1 MDNKEVEVIE
11 SKALSLLEKYE
22 GANNYIIKLKQKKE
36 SNKHFIP
43 TRSQCDYI
51 INYSN
56 TTPKI
61 AKKWVELDTYFAQK
75 FSEDKLLPKVPE
87 NIWIEKLLVERDKSY
102 HIWGKFFSGD
112 TNHDI
117 WLPKT
122 ALIKTQE
129 VKKVEIDYSKY
140 DHRPPLDHQKEAI
153 ERLVSTKKFI
163 LADSMGVGKALKTD
177 TLIFTPT
184 GTKRFGDLKVGD
196 KVIGSNGKS
205 CNVIGVYP
213 QGIKDIYKIT
223 FNDGF
228 SIECC
233 KEHLWTVSSAS
244 SGENTKNSKNRYI
257 TLSVEQMLD
266 ENLILEQKCTKCDE
280 KRPYKFKTYYKVKN
294 GDSKW
299 QIPIVKPIEF
309 ENNDV
314 LPIDPYLLGLLLGD
328 GGISTKSIKFTT
340 IDDELLDSMKM
351 VLPENIKI
359 VNNGKL
365 CYRLSKI
372 EGAKNPLIQDLKKLN
387 LMGTKSHTKFIP
399 NVYKYSSIEN
409 RLSILQGLMD
419 TDGHCMT
426 RNNTIFHGTEY
437 STSSKQLCDDVV
449 EIVHS
454 LGGIARVRSRTP
466 SYTHKGVK
474 SKGKLSYRVNIKL
487 PEGFNPFRLKRKS
500 ELYNEPKKYRVG
512 RYIKNIEPCGQA
524 ETLCISV
531 DSPDKLYVVEHG
543 IVTHNTTS
551 AAIASL
557 ETGVEKILIICPSSL
572 KLNWK
577 KELENYTNRP
587 IYIAEG
593 KHFSLEHDIVI
604 VNYDILKNFYD
615 LNEKEKSLITKAGF
629 DLVIIDEAHFLQNP
643 QATRT
648 KIVNSFAKNVKYLWL
663 LTGTPM
669 TSRPMN
675 YFNLLSLIESPVAAN
690 WMAYA
695 IRYCEG
701 YQFSVGKKKIWNTSG
716 ASNLDELRERT
727 SKQFLRRLKED
738 VLDLPEKIITP
749 VYLELKSK
757 EYEELVGEYYDWYN
771 KSEESKSLT
780 IQFSKLMKV
789 RQVIANEK
797 IKHTIELTENII
809 AQEKKVIIFT
819 NFTNTLQQI
828 YQHFGK
834 KAVFIDGSC
843 STVQRQYAVDQ
854 FQENDKIMVFVGN
867 LKAAGAGITLTAA
880 EACIMNDLSF
890 VPSDHQQAE
899 DRAYRYGQK
908 NCVSI
913 YYPLFHNTIEGIIYD
928 MLINKKNIIDTVM
941 GDNINTGDVVEEI
954 MCRINN
960 I

>member
-61 AKKWVELDTYFAQK
+61 AKKWVELDIYFAQK

-112 TNHDI
+112 TNYDI

-129 VKKVEIDYSKY
+129 IKKVEIDYSKY

-163 LADSMGVGKALKTD
+163 LADSMGLGK
-177 TLIFTPT
+177 
-184 GTKRFGDLKVGD
+184 
-196 KVIGSNGKS
+196 
-205 CNVIGVYP
+205 
-213 QGIKDIYKIT
+213 
-223 FNDGF
+223 
-228 SIECC
+228 
-233 KEHLWTVSSAS
+233 
-244 SGENTKNSKNRYI
+244 
-257 TLSVEQMLD
+257 
-266 ENLILEQKCTKCDE
+266 
-280 KRPYKFKTYYKVKN
+280 
-294 GDSKW
+294 
-299 QIPIVKPIEF
+299 
-309 ENNDV
+309 
-314 LPIDPYLLGLLLGD
+314 
-328 GGISTKSIKFTT
+328 T
-340 IDDELLDSMKM
+340 I
-351 VLPENIKI
+351 
-359 VNNGKL
+359 
-365 CYRLSKI
+365 
-372 EGAKNPLIQDLKKLN
+372 A
-387 LMGTKSHTKFIP
+387 
-399 NVYKYSSIEN
+399 
-409 RLSILQGLMD
+409 
-419 TDGHCMT
+419 
-426 RNNTIFHGTEY
+426 TI
-437 STSSKQLCDDVV
+437 
-449 EIVHS
+449 
-454 LGGIARVRSRTP
+454 IAT
-466 SYTHKGVK
+466 
-474 SKGKLSYRVNIKL
+474 
-487 PEGFNPFRLKRKS
+487 
-500 ELYNEPKKYRVG
+500 
-512 RYIKNIEPCGQA
+512 
-524 ETLCISV
+524 
-531 DSPDKLYVVEHG
+531 
-543 IVTHNTTS
+543 
-551 AAIASL
+551 L

-572 KLNWK
+572 KLNWM

-615 LNEKEKSLITKAGF
+615 LNDKENSLITKAGF
-629 DLVIIDEAHFLQNP
+629 ELVIIDEAHFLQNP
-643 QATRT
+643 QANRT

-780 IQFSKLMKV
+780 IQFTKLMKV

-797 IKHTIELTENII
+797 IKHTIELAENII

-854 FQENDKIMVFVGN
+854 FQENDKIIVFVGN

-913 YYPLFHNTIEGIIYD
+913 YYPLFHNTIDGVIYD

-954 MCRINN
+954 MRRINN

>member
-87 NIWIEKLLVERDKSY
+87 NIWIEKLLVEKDKSY

-112 TNHDI
+112 TNHDL

-140 DHRPPLDHQKEAI
+140 DHRPPMEYQKVAI
-153 ERLVSTKKFI
+153 EKLVGTKKFI
-163 LADSMGVGKALKTD
+163 LGDSMGL
-177 TLIFTPT
+177 
-184 GTKRFGDLKVGD
+184 
-196 KVIGSNGKS
+196 GKS
-205 CNVIGVYP
+205 LVSVI
-213 QGIKDIYKIT
+213 
-223 FNDGF
+223 
-228 SIECC
+228 S
-233 KEHLWTVSSAS
+233 
-244 SGENTKNSKNRYI
+244 
-257 TLSVEQMLD
+257 
-266 ENLILEQKCTKCDE
+266 
-280 KRPYKFKTYYKVKN
+280 
-294 GDSKW
+294 
-299 QIPIVKPIEF
+299 
-309 ENNDV
+309 
-314 LPIDPYLLGLLLGD
+314 
-328 GGISTKSIKFTT
+328 
-340 IDDELLDSMKM
+340 
-351 VLPENIKI
+351 
-359 VNNGKL
+359 
-365 CYRLSKI
+365 
-372 EGAKNPLIQDLKKLN
+372 
-387 LMGTKSHTKFIP
+387 
-399 NVYKYSSIEN
+399 
-409 RLSILQGLMD
+409 
-419 TDGHCMT
+419 
-426 RNNTIFHGTEY
+426 
-437 STSSKQLCDDVV
+437 
-449 EIVHS
+449 
-454 LGGIARVRSRTP
+454 
-466 SYTHKGVK
+466 
-474 SKGKLSYRVNIKL
+474 
-487 PEGFNPFRLKRKS
+487 
-500 ELYNEPKKYRVG
+500 
-512 RYIKNIEPCGQA
+512 
-524 ETLCISV
+524 
-531 DSPDKLYVVEHG
+531 
-543 IVTHNTTS
+543 
-551 AAIASL
+551 SL
-557 ETGVEKILIICPSSL
+557 ETGVKKILIICPSSL

-577 KELENYTNRP
+577 REFEFYTDRP

-593 KHFSLEHDIVI
+593 KNFSLEHDIVI

-615 LNEKEKSLITKAGF
+615 LNDKENSLITKAGF
-629 DLVIIDEAHFLQNP
+629 ELVIIDEAHFLQNP
-643 QATRT
+643 QANRT

-780 IQFSKLMKV
+780 IQFTKLMKV
-789 RQVIANEK
+789 RQVIA
-797 IKHTIELTENII
+797 IELAENII
-809 AQEKKVIIFT
+809 VQEKKVIIFT

-854 FQENDKIMVFVGN
+854 FQENDNVVVFVGN

-913 YYPLFHNTIEGIIYD
+913 YYPLFHNTIEGVIYD

-954 MCRINN
+954 MRRINN

>member
-129 VKKVEIDYSKY
+129 IKKVEIDYSKY
-140 DHRPPLDHQKEAI
+140 DHRPPLDHQKDAI

-163 LADSMGVGKALKTD
+163 LADSMGLGK
-177 TLIFTPT
+177 
-184 GTKRFGDLKVGD
+184 
-196 KVIGSNGKS
+196 
-205 CNVIGVYP
+205 
-213 QGIKDIYKIT
+213 
-223 FNDGF
+223 
-228 SIECC
+228 
-233 KEHLWTVSSAS
+233 
-244 SGENTKNSKNRYI
+244 
-257 TLSVEQMLD
+257 
-266 ENLILEQKCTKCDE
+266 
-280 KRPYKFKTYYKVKN
+280 
-294 GDSKW
+294 
-299 QIPIVKPIEF
+299 
-309 ENNDV
+309 
-314 LPIDPYLLGLLLGD
+314 
-328 GGISTKSIKFTT
+328 T
-340 IDDELLDSMKM
+340 I
-351 VLPENIKI
+351 
-359 VNNGKL
+359 
-365 CYRLSKI
+365 
-372 EGAKNPLIQDLKKLN
+372 A
-387 LMGTKSHTKFIP
+387 
-399 NVYKYSSIEN
+399 
-409 RLSILQGLMD
+409 
-419 TDGHCMT
+419 
-426 RNNTIFHGTEY
+426 TI
-437 STSSKQLCDDVV
+437 
-449 EIVHS
+449 
-454 LGGIARVRSRTP
+454 IA
-466 SYTHKGVK
+466 
-474 SKGKLSYRVNIKL
+474 
-487 PEGFNPFRLKRKS
+487 
-500 ELYNEPKKYRVG
+500 
-512 RYIKNIEPCGQA
+512 A
-524 ETLCISV
+524 
-531 DSPDKLYVVEHG
+531 
-543 IVTHNTTS
+543 
-551 AAIASL
+551 L

-615 LNEKEKSLITKAGF
+615 LNDKENSLITKAGF
-629 DLVIIDEAHFLQNP
+629 ELVIIDEAHFLQNP
-643 QATRT
+643 QANRT
-648 KIVNSFAKNVKYLWL
+648 KIVNGFAKNVKYLWL

-780 IQFSKLMKV
+780 IQFTKLMKV

-797 IKHTIELTENII
+797 IKHTIELAENVIV
-809 AQEKKVIIFT
+809 QEKKVIIFT

-913 YYPLFHNTIEGIIYD
+913 YYPLFHNTIDGVIYD

-954 MCRINN
+954 MRRINN